1 MIDLDSYV
9 GNQKLKHRD
18 FYEVLKIKFI
28 FTLKERVR
36 NRVVL

>member
-18 FYEVLKIKFI
+18 FYEVLKIKII